1 MTGYSDKKKVKFVVQ
16 MLCAGIITLGIGDF
30 TVFGETTP
38 IQVGDIS
45 YRAKVNGDVFGSES
59 YDNVSDTHV
68 KIVNATVSG
77 NVRGASSQG
86 KSATNSSVEIE
97 KAGYIKGNV
106 YGGYGNEKE
115 TNNQVITEGT
125 IKGSVYGGYMENP
138 RRKLDASKD
147 SSVANNSV
155 TVTGG
160 TIGGKVLGGFAD
172 SFDKQWAKKVSSANA
187 KANVVTIKG
196 GTIGTSAK
204 RSEVIGGRSLL
215 QNTSGNKVEVSGG
228 TVYGN
233 ILGGKSGDKG
243 SSTKNSV
250 TIKNG
255 SIYGNVYGG
264 YSDNGAVSGNSVTLY
279 HSVSGNVYG
288 GYSKKGKVSSNTLN
302 IRDKNVS
309 VKNVYNVKTM
319 NFYLP
324 QGTKN
329 GDTLL
334 KSHVVIPGGGTT
346 VNAYANGGLNLKMGN
361 SVYLV
366 NGTIDSSK
374 GKVSKGTVSL
384 GVSKSVPVLYSQV
397 TKNKKGDYIK
407 LTIGKSNSSA
417 KIPSSSNQKTSI
429 TKGTVTKDI
438 YGGRGYGDNAQ
449 NNTVT
454 ISGGTITKNVIG
466 GFSTYLYDSNKTSGY
481 ANENTVYIKKGTIG
495 SSSKPSAVYGGYSYN
510 NNTNKNRIDVSGGT
524 VYGGVIAGKSGNS
537 GSSTYNT
544 ANIKGGITY
553 GNITGGESTSGTVT
567 NNGVNVTGGTVKTLK
582 NQTSRIVGGVSKDS
596 DVTNNTVSINGGTV
610 SVDAFGGY
618 STNGN
623 AEANTVNIS
632 QALSGNVYGGYSVNG
647 NALNNQINL
656 YKGSSGKIYGGYS
669 STGGVT
675 NNLLNMYGNAFSA
688 KGIYN
693 VDSINFYMPDTVS
706 NGDILLQ
713 APFTVP
719 DAGTLINATA
729 ENSLNLKPGESIYLL
744 RGAIDTIHGALGKG
758 NISLGLPEDTPLLY
772 HQWIEDKNSDY
783 VKLTIGEATVA
794 GVLNPENDFYFGF
807 SNTDDVVDNV
817 QTLSQHFS
825 REHPNIKTIYGG
837 YGEGNEVANNK
848 VTVDQNTYTDSSD
861 IIGGASFRSDTE
873 VHHNSILQQ
882 DDYFEENLI
891 GGLNQGAV
899 YRPDAGGVHDNSVT
913 LQSNESDIY
922 SGVAGNK
929 IAGGIGANVNVK
941 NNHVY
946 FKGSGWYRPD
956 VYGGYAINS
965 DAVENS
971 VEITKQYKD
980 NVVSPHEMKLY
991 GAVYGGY
998 SKHGNAMSNTINVD
1012 TWKSDTLMGN
1022 TYGGYSVNG
1031 DAIHNAVTLC
1041 GNTGEN
1047 ASLFGGFSQQGN
1059 AIGNTIKMTG
1069 VSSVYNQTF
1078 DRLFAHD
1085 NVVGGESQSNFG
1097 TVSDN
1102 NIELNNTTVYG
1113 YVAGGRNMDQSTNR
1127 RIGSVHDNTVN
1138 LSSTCL
1144 VNGDVVG
1151 GEAQSVPVYSN
1162 NVTIFANGS
1171 DHYFDGHDVYGGKA
1185 VSSNVEKNVVSA
1197 SLGRFG
1203 TLYGGYSSTGNAN
1216 KNKVVIS
1223 GVERPADFEAQIGA
1237 DAVIGGYSQK
1247 GNVQGNSVILNEGSM
1262 DYKKTHIEKIVGGFG
1277 NGSGKVDSNTV
1288 TLNGEYYKSYDY
1300 GYKKGQIVG
1309 GFSSGGGAVTNNRVN
1324 TYRAVYADVFGGYGN
1339 SGNLSGNKVSLT
1351 GGTVYGNVFGGY
1363 GAGNGTVK
1371 SNTVSLG
1378 ANITGNVYGG
1388 YSNGKGNVTG
1398 NRINLSHSV
1407 AANIIG
1413 GYSKKGKVSGNTL
1426 GVQAVYNKTLT
1437 AKTISNIKNLNF
1449 YLPNNTKS
1457 GLTVLKANIV
1467 VPTEGTT
1474 VNVYA
1479 NGGLNLKTGNS
1490 IYLLK
1495 GNINTKKGKMQKGK
1509 IYFGVSKKLSA
1520 TYTQQTKNSKS
1531 DYIKLA
1537 FKGTGTKTPIKAVAK
1552 VEPVKTTAAVTIQPT
1567 IMKMSSMKLAS
1578 VNNLLSSGNEQTV
1591 AVRAEPVSASINPDS
1606 LAVSKLAVQ
1615 PTTKAMSTGQTMAAN
1630 TVVITPKASA
1640 NDIQSTT
1647 HVVEGLNPQTKSF
1660 VETSAFTAAMVADAA
1675 NRLIND
1681 GMKNAANV
1689 VDAGYVEGDHGFV
1702 PYLVMSDNNMR
1713 YNTGSHI
1720 EADGWGLNGGL
1731 ARKFANKSGEA
1742 LVGVFAEHGSSDY
1755 DSYLDS
1761 GVHGSG
1767 DGKFTGGGIFAK
1779 QTNHSGFYYEGSL
1792 RAGRVHGT
1800 YTSNDFSIG
1809 ELNGIHERVD
1819 YRTGYEAFHIGVGK
1833 MHQLNRHNV
1842 LDTYMRYLYS
1852 RQNDF
1857 NAEITT
1863 GEAYHFDD
1871 ITSSRLVVGTRLT
1884 HAVNPWNNVY
1894 VGVGYQ
1900 YEFDGDAMAT
1910 YDGDSTLKPSLHGS
1924 SGMMELGWQVK
1935 PSKKSPFTVDLAV
1948 TGWTGKQEGVEF
1960 RLGTKWNF

>member
-1 MTGYSDKKKVKFVVQ
+1 MIRYSDKKKAKFVVQ
-16 MLCAGIITLGIGDF
+16 MLCAGIITLGVGDF

-45 YRAKVNGDVFGSES
+45 DRATVKGNVFGIDTD
-59 YDNVSDTHV
+59 DNVSDTHV
-68 KIVNATVSG
+68 KIVNAIVSG

-97 KAGYIKGNV
+97 KAGYIKGDV

-138 RRKLDASKD
+138 CRKLDASKD
-147 SSVANNSV
+147 NSVANNSV
-155 TVTGG
+155 TVNGG

-172 SFDKQWAKKVSSANA
+172 SFDKKWAKKVSSANA
-187 KANVVTIKG
+187 KANVVIIEG

-233 ILGGKSGDKG
+233 IFGGKSGDRG

-250 TIKNG
+250 TIRNG

-366 NGTIDSSK
+366 NGTIDSRK
-374 GKVSKGTVSL
+374 GKVSKGTVSI
-384 GVSKSVPVLYSQV
+384 GVSKNVPVLYSQV

-417 KIPSSSNQKTSI
+417 KIPFSSNQKTSI

-438 YGGRGYGDNAQ
+438 YGGQGYGDNTQ
-449 NNTVT
+449 NNTIT

-481 ANENTVYIKKGTIG
+481 ANGNTVYIKKGTIG
-495 SSSKPSAVYGGYSYN
+495 SASKPSTVYGGYSYN
-510 NNTNKNRIDVSGGT
+510 NNTNKDRIDVSGGT
-524 VYGGVIAGKSGNS
+524 VYGGVIAGKSGSS

-544 ANIKGGITY
+544 VNIKGGTTY
-553 GNITGGESTSGTVT
+553 GYITGGESTSGTVT
-567 NNGVNVTGGTVKTLK
+567 NNGVKVTGGTVKTLK
-582 NQTSRIVGGVSKDS
+582 NRTSRIVGGVSKDS

-632 QALSGNVYGGYSVNG
+632 QALSGNVYGGYSANG
-647 NALNNQINL
+647 KAFNNRINL

-669 STGGVT
+669 LTGSVT
-675 NNLLNMYGNAFSA
+675 NNSLNMYGNTFSA

-693 VDSINFYMPDTVS
+693 VNSINFYMPDTVR

-713 APFTVP
+713 TPFTVS
-719 DAGTLINATA
+719 DEGTLINATA
-729 ENSLNLKPGESIYLL
+729 ENSLNLKTGESIYLL
-744 RGAIDTIHGALGKG
+744 RGTIDTSRGALGKG

-772 HQWIEDKNSDY
+772 HQWIENKNSDY

-807 SNTDDVVDNV
+807 SNTDDVVDNA
-817 QTLSQHFS
+817 QTLSQDFS
-825 REHPNIKTIYGG
+825 SEHPNIKTIYGG
-837 YGEGNEVANNK
+837 YGEGNKVANNK
-848 VTVDQNTYTDSSD
+848 ITIGKGTYTDSSD

-882 DDYFEENLI
+882 DYYFEENLI

-913 LQSNESDIY
+913 LQLNESGSY
-922 SGVAGNK
+922 SGATGKK

-946 FKGSGWYRPD
+946 FKGCGWYRPD

-991 GAVYGGY
+991 GDVYGGY

-1012 TWKSDTLMGN
+1012 TWKSDTLLGN

-1041 GNTGEN
+1041 GDTGEN

-1078 DRLFAHD
+1078 DRLFAQA

-1102 NIELNNTTVYG
+1102 NIELNNTTVHG

-1162 NVTIFANGS
+1162 SVTIFADGS

-1185 VSSNVEKNVVSA
+1185 VSSNVENNVVSA
-1197 SLGRFG
+1197 ALGHFG

-1223 GVERPADFEAQIGA
+1223 GVERSNNFETQLGA

-1277 NGSGKVDSNTV
+1277 GGSGKVDSNTV

-1309 GFSSGGGAVTNNRVN
+1309 GFSSGSGVVTNNRVN
-1324 TYRAVYADVFGGYGN
+1324 TYKSVYADVFGGYGK
-1339 SGNLSGNKVSLT
+1339 GNISGNKVSLA

-1378 ANITGNVYGG
+1378 ANVTGNVYGG
-1388 YSNGKGNVTG
+1388 YSNGKGSVTG

-1407 AANIIG
+1407 NANIIG
-1413 GYSKKGKVSGNTL
+1413 GYSKKGKVSGNIL
-1426 GVQAVYNKTLT
+1426 GVQAVYNSPLT

-1449 YLPNNTKS
+1449 YLPNNTKN
-1457 GLTVLKANIV
+1457 GLTVLKANVV
-1467 VPTEGTT
+1467 VPAEGTI

-1509 IYFGVSKKLSA
+1509 VYLGVSKKLSA

-1537 FKGTGTKTPIKAVAK
+1537 FKGTGTKAPTKA
-1552 VEPVKTTAAVTIQPT
+1552 AAVTIQPT
-1567 IMKMSSMKLAS
+1567 AMKMSSMKLTS

-1591 AVRAEPVSASINPDS
+1591 AVTAEPVSVSATTTS
-1606 LAVSKLAVQ
+1606 LAVSKETINSTQPQTTAANTFIDNTRKKVSASIIQ
-1615 PTTKAMSTGQTMAAN
+1615 PTTN
-1630 TVVITPKASA
+1630 
-1640 NDIQSTT
+1640 
-1647 HVVEGLNPQTKSF
+1647 VVEGLNPQTKSF

-1702 PYLVMSDNNMR
+1702 PYLVMSDNDMR

-1720 EADGWGLNGGL
+1720 AADGWGLNGGL
-1731 ARKFANKSGEA
+1731 ARKFVNKSGEA

-1761 GVHGSG
+1761 GVHGNG

-1800 YTSNDFSIG
+1800 YTSNDFAIG
-1809 ELNGIHERVD
+1809 ELSGIHERFD
-1819 YRTGYEAFHIGVGK
+1819 YRTGYEAFHMGVGK
-1833 MHQLNRHNV
+1833 MHQLNQHNV

-1852 RQNDF
+1852 HQNNF

-1863 GEAYHFDD
+1863 GETYHFDD

>member
-1 MTGYSDKKKVKFVVQ
+1 MIRYSDKKKAKFVVQ
-16 MLCAGIITLGIGDF
+16 MLCAGIITLGVGDF

-45 YRAKVNGDVFGSES
+45 DRATVKGNVFGIDTD
-59 YDNVSDTHV
+59 DNVSDTHV
-68 KIVNATVSG
+68 KIVNAIVSG

-97 KAGYIKGNV
+97 KAGYIKGDV

-187 KANVVTIKG
+187 KANVVTIEG

-250 TIKNG
+250 TIKDG

-264 YSDNGAVSGNSVTLY
+264 YSDNGTVSGNSVTLY

-366 NGTIDSSK
+366 NGTIDSRK
-374 GKVSKGTVSL
+374 GKVSKGTVSI
-384 GVSKSVPVLYSQV
+384 GVSKNVPVLYSQV

-417 KIPSSSNQKTSI
+417 KIPSSSNQKTSV

-454 ISGGTITKNVIG
+454 ISGGTITKKVIG
-466 GFSTYLYDSNKTSGY
+466 GFSTYLYDNNKTSGY
-481 ANENTVYIKKGTIG
+481 ANGNTVYIKKGTIG
-495 SSSKPSAVYGGYSYN
+495 SASKPSTVYGGYSYN
-510 NNTNKNRIDVSGGT
+510 NNTNKDRIDVSGGT
-524 VYGGVIAGKSGNS
+524 VYGGVIAGKSGSS

-544 ANIKGGITY
+544 VNIKGGTTY
-553 GNITGGESTSGTVT
+553 GYITGGESTSGTVT
-567 NNGVNVTGGTVKTLK
+567 NNGVKVTGGTVKTLK
-582 NQTSRIVGGVSKDS
+582 NRTSRIVGGVSKDS

-610 SVDAFGGY
+610 SVDTFGGY
-618 STNGN
+618 STKGN

-647 NALNNQINL
+647 KASNNRINL

-669 STGGVT
+669 STGSVT
-675 NNLLNMYGNAFSA
+675 NNSLNMYGNTFSA

-693 VDSINFYMPDTVS
+693 VNSINFYMPDTVR

-713 APFTVP
+713 TPFTVP

-729 ENSLNLKPGESIYLL
+729 ENSLNLKTGESIYLL
-744 RGAIDTIHGALGKG
+744 RGAIDTSRGALGKG

-783 VKLTIGEATVA
+783 VKLTIGEATTA

-807 SNTDDVVDNV
+807 STTDDVKNNE
-817 QTLSQHFS
+817 QTLSVYFS
-825 REHPNIKTIYGG
+825 SDHPNIKTIYGG

-848 VTVDQNTYTDSSD
+848 ITIGENTYTDSSD

-882 DDYFEENLI
+882 DDHFEENLI
-891 GGLNQGAV
+891 GGLNQDAV

-913 LQSNESDIY
+913 LQLNESGSH
-922 SGVAGNK
+922 SGAAGKK

-980 NVVSPHEMKLY
+980 NVVSPHEMKLD
-991 GAVYGGY
+991 GVVYGGY
-998 SKHGNAMSNTINVD
+998 SKYGNVMSNTVNVD
-1012 TWKSDTLMGN
+1012 AWKSDTLLGN

-1078 DRLFAHD
+1078 DRLFAQA

-1102 NIELNNTTVYG
+1102 NIELNNTTVNG
-1113 YVAGGRNMDQSTNR
+1113 YVAGGRNMDQSINR

-1171 DHYFDGHDVYGGKA
+1171 DHYFYGHDVYGGKA
-1185 VSSNVEKNVVSA
+1185 VSSNVENNAVSA
-1197 SLGRFG
+1197 ALGRFG

-1223 GVERPADFEAQIGA
+1223 GVERPADFEAQLGA

-1247 GNVQGNSVILNEGSM
+1247 GNVQGNSVILNDGSM
-1262 DYKKTHIEKIVGGFG
+1262 DYKKKTHIEKIVGGFG
-1277 NGSGKVDSNTV
+1277 DGSGKVDSNTV

-1300 GYKKGQIVG
+1300 EYKKGQIVG
-1309 GFSSGGGAVTNNRVN
+1309 GFSSGSGAVTNNRVN
-1324 TYRAVYADVFGGYGN
+1324 TYKSVYADI
-1339 SGNLSGNKVSLT
+1339 
-1351 GGTVYGNVFGGY
+1351 FGGY

-1378 ANITGNVYGG
+1378 ANVTGNVYGG
-1388 YSNGKGNVTG
+1388 YSNGKGSVTG
-1398 NRINLSHSV
+1398 NRVNLSHSV
-1407 AANIIG
+1407 NANIIG
-1413 GYSKKGKVSGNTL
+1413 GYSKKGKVSGNIL
-1426 GVQAVYNKTLT
+1426 GVQAVYNSPLT

-1449 YLPNNTKS
+1449 YLPNNTKN
-1457 GLTVLKANIV
+1457 GLIVLKANVV
-1467 VPTEGTT
+1467 VPAEGTI

-1509 IYFGVSKKLSA
+1509 VYLGVSKKLSA

-1537 FKGTGTKTPIKAVAK
+1537 FKGTGTKAPTKA
-1552 VEPVKTTAAVTIQPT
+1552 AAVTIQPT
-1567 IMKMSSMKLAS
+1567 AMKMSSMKLTS

-1591 AVRAEPVSASINPDS
+1591 AVTAEPVSVSATTTS
-1606 LAVSKLAVQ
+1606 LAVSKETIDSTQPQTTAANTFIDNTRKKVSASIIQ
-1615 PTTKAMSTGQTMAAN
+1615 PTTN
-1630 TVVITPKASA
+1630 
-1640 NDIQSTT
+1640 
-1647 HVVEGLNPQTKSF
+1647 VVEGLNPQTKSF

-1702 PYLVMSDNNMR
+1702 PYLVMSDNDMR

-1720 EADGWGLNGGL
+1720 DADGWGLNGGL
-1731 ARKFANKSGEA
+1731 ARKFVNKSGEA

-1761 GVHGSG
+1761 GVHGNG

-1800 YTSNDFSIG
+1800 YTSNDFAIG
-1809 ELNGIHERVD
+1809 ELSGIHERFD
-1819 YRTGYEAFHIGVGK
+1819 YRTGYEAFHMGVGK
-1833 MHQLNRHNV
+1833 MHQLNQHNV

-1852 RQNDF
+1852 HQNNF

-1863 GEAYHFDD
+1863 GETYHFDD